1 MSVLKTSSFWLIIT
15 VLVTG
20 GFLFGILFSDKMET
34 QKAVAARSAKWQY
47 CSMSQPYAPQAQLD
61 RIDRFIGTVEVI
73 YFQQYRN
80 KNEVEKFIHREIIT
94 SELSYGEFLQE
105 NGMAENFQ
113 SRQAASLRASE
124 LAFAKALGKLGNDG
138 WEIVGDS
145 FKNFN
150 FTNAQ
155 VETHLKSSVYFKRPV
170 N

>member
-20 GFLFGILFSDKMET
+20 GFLFGVLFSDRMET
-34 QKAVAARSAKWQY
+34 QKAAAARSAKWQY
-47 CSMSQPYAPQAQLD
+47 CAISQLSAPQAQPD
-61 RIDRFIGTVEVI
+61 RFDRFIGTVEI
-73 YFQQYRN
+73 SYFQQYKS
-80 KNEVEKFIHREIIT
+80 KNDIEKFILKETIT

-105 NGMAENFQ
+105 TGMAENFQ

-124 LAFAKALGKLGNDG
+124 VAFAKALGKLGNDG

-150 FTNAQ
+150 FTNING
-155 VETHLKSSVYFKRPV
+155 ETQLKNSVYFKRPV